1 MSTPER
7 QLLLEALNFYYE
19 ESDGITVGIPVAL
32 MMGLKTELEHV
43 EPLPEPTAQLMDTG
57 LSRTL
62 HLVDE
67 SHQLHEWAEPLYT
80 AEAARTLLFNLNALK
95 AYQKWFCELTQAIRK
110 SVRKVPRDRLQWS
123 SDPIIAQQACEIAVL
138 RRRLAK
144 QQATSGTA
152 GLT

>member
-19 ESDGITVGIPVAL
+19 ESDGITIGIPAEL
-32 MMGLKTELEHV
+32 MMGLKAELEYV
-43 EPLPEPTAQLMDTG
+43 EPLPEPAAQLLDTG
-57 LSRTL
+57 VSKTV

-67 SHQLHEWAEPLYT
+67 NTPLHDWAEPLYT
-80 AEAARTLLFNLNALK
+80 AEAARSLLFNLNALK
-95 AYQKWFCELTQAIRK
+95 AYQKWFRELTQAIRK

-144 QQATSGTA
+144 QQAASGTA
-152 GLT
+152 GST

>member
-19 ESDGITVGIPVAL
+19 ESDGITIGIPAEL
-32 MMGLKTELEHV
+32 LMGLKAELEYV
-43 EPLPEPTAQLMDTG
+43 EPLPEPCAQLLDTG
-57 LSRTL
+57 SASELF
-62 HLVDE
+62 LVDE
-67 SHQLHEWAEPLYT
+67 MHALHPNAEPLYT

-95 AYQKWFCELTQAIRK
+95 AYQRWFRDLTTAIRK

-144 QQATSGTA
+144 RQGIDTVGPT
-152 GLT
+152 